1 MLTYDNVWSFEARDH
16 GFIIPRLK
24 SMLKDVIPGE
34 IYMQDKG
41 IICYLYSVIN
51 FSYVYCL

>member
-34 IYMQDKG
+34 IYMH
-41 IICYLYSVIN
+41 SVIN